1 LDLRVDIVSDV
12 ICPWCYIGKRRFE
25 AALAQVGSRHR
36 VAVTWRP
43 FQLNPGMPA
52 EGLPRD
58 EYLRIKFGS
67 PERIREIY
75 DTIVEAGAAEGIGFA
90 FERIR
95 RIPNTLDTHR
105 LIRLG
110 QSLGRQDPVVEAV
123 FRAYFIEGKDIG
135 DLETLAGIAAECGI
149 DAREAQR
156 YLASDADR
164 ELVQGEDDAAR
175 SMGIQGVPCF
185 VFEEQYPM
193 SGAHEPAV
201 LAAAFDRVAELVAP
215 PPVESL
221 AAKSA

>member
-25 AALAQVGSRHR
+25 AALALAGPRHR

-52 EGLPRD
+52 EGLARD
-58 EYLRIKFGS
+58 DYLRIKFGS
-67 PERIREIY
+67 PERIRDIY
-75 DTIVEAGAAEGIGFA
+75 DTIVEAGAGEGIA
-90 FERIR
+90 FDVERIC
-95 RIPNTLDTHR
+95 RIPNTLDAHR

-110 QSLGRQDPVVEAV
+110 QGLDRQDAVVEAV
-123 FRAYFIEGKDIG
+123 FRAYFVEGKDIG
-135 DLETLAGIAAECGI
+135 ELETLVGIAAECGI
-149 DAREAQR
+149 DAKQAQT

-175 SMGIQGVPCF
+175 AMGIQGVPCF
-185 VFEEQYPM
+185 VFEQQYPFA
-193 SGAHEPAV
+193 GAQEPAV
-201 LAAAFDRVAELVAP
+201 LAAALDRVAELVATP
-215 PPVESL
+215 